1 MADTPERTY
10 LVCATPR
17 SGSTL
22 LCETLRAS
30 GVAGRPLE
38 HFEVLRETGLPP
50 QPRWYFPGRVT
61 AEVDALLA
69 ADEAGN
75 PGDETPEA
83 WWARVLELGTGAGDG
98 VWGGK
103 LMWGHVPDFLARVR
117 ELPGLADSDLDE
129 ALRALLGDGLRLVYV
144 RREDQVAQAVS
155 LWRAVQT
162 QSWRAADGGTAG
174 TASDDAQYAFSGIDR
189 LVRLLEHDD
198 AAWRRWFAETGRE
211 PLHVTFDELSADP
224 TAAVARTLRF
234 LGLPT
239 DSVPAPATRR
249 QGDDRNA
256 EWIERYR
263 ADAARRDGERA
274 AA

>member
-1 MADTPERTY
+1 MPDHPALTY

-38 HFEVLRETGLPP
+38 HFEVLRHSGQPP
-50 QPRWYFPGRVT
+50 QPRAYFP
-61 AEVDALLA
+61 DPLPPALEAHLA
-69 ADEAGN
+69 PNDPDE
-75 PGDETPEA
+75 PGDETPQD
-83 WWARVLELGTGAGDG
+83 WWARMLAIGSDDEGR

-103 LMWGHVPDFLARVR
+103 LMWGHVPDFLGRVH
-117 ELPGLADSDLDE
+117 ELPGLAGADLDT
-129 ALRALLGDGLRLVYV
+129 ALTELLGDGLPLLFVTRP
-144 RREDQVAQAVS
+144 DKVAQAVS

-162 QSWRAADGGTAG
+162 RSWRAADDGPTAHDEKYVF
-174 TASDDAQYAFSGIDR
+174 AGIDH
-189 LVRLLEHDD
+189 LVHLLESDD
-198 AAWRRWFAETGRE
+198 AAWRRWFAETGRT
-211 PLHVTFDELSADP
+211 PLELTFDELAADP
-224 TAAVARTLRF
+224 QGAVGRALAH
-234 LGLPT
+234 LGLPA
-239 DSVPAPATRR
+239 DAAPAPATRR

-263 ADAARRDGERA
+263 AEAAGRRA